1 MLVLNAFL
9 SFSTWW
15 PTPFVVLDARVAPE
29 FILLWVV
36 ILLLVWWR
44 GPLGRRSV
52 GLLAGLY
59 GVLVLGRYADV
70 TVPALFGRPI
80 NAYWDVPQ
88 IPRFLWVSAQEWP
101 AWKTAF
107 ILGAGLLLLTL
118 MGAIVHW
125 GIGLLGRTVAPAAVK
140 RPWAWWVSAAALA
153 VAAANYAGVQ
163 ATWPYVS
170 KPVIP
175 VAWRQAQVL
184 VGAWSSARQGVLLPS
199 PSPVDV
205 AREAP
210 PESTFAALAGAD
222 FYLMPLE
229 SIGAITYDDPDMNR
243 TLEPLRLAFERSLRD
258 GGYEVVSAFLK
269 SPTFAGGSDLAHLSL
284 LSGIDLS
291 DPMRHDVLLT
301 TQRETLVT
309 LFKARGYQTFGVYPG
324 VFWEWPERAFY
335 RFDTYVDGP
344 ALHYP
349 GPPIGFWKI
358 PDQFSA
364 AQLEHLHPR
373 TPQSKPRMVFFPTI
387 TSHLPFSP
395 VPPFQPDWVKLLSS
409 EPYAAAEAERALT
422 EQPNWTQ
429 MKPDYL
435 RMVAYTYR
443 WLGAYLR
450 ELPRRDTFFVF
461 VGDHQPAAN
470 VSGEGASW
478 DVPVYLVSKNHRLLQ
493 RFLALGYRPGV
504 APARVPLGGL
514 HDLTDHLLQAFSAQ
528 GPGERHTHLARSP

>member
-1 MLVLNAFL
+1 MTFTLHKDLPLRSFAQGTLALLVLNAFL

-52 GLLAGLY
+52 GLQAGLY

-88 IPRFLWVSAQEWP
+88 IPRFLWVAAQEWP

-118 MGAIVHW
+118 MGAIVRW

-258 GGYEVVSAFLK
+258 GGYEV
-269 SPTFAGGSDLAHLSL
+269 
-284 LSGIDLS
+284 
-291 DPMRHDVLLT
+291 
-301 TQRETLVT
+301 
-309 LFKARGYQTFGVYPG
+309 
-324 VFWEWPERAFY
+324 
-335 RFDTYVDGP
+335 
-344 ALHYP
+344 
-349 GPPIGFWKI
+349 
-358 PDQFSA
+358 
-364 AQLEHLHPR
+364 
-373 TPQSKPRMVFFPTI
+373 
-387 TSHLPFSP
+387 
-395 VPPFQPDWVKLLSS
+395 
-409 EPYAAAEAERALT
+409 
-422 EQPNWTQ
+422 
-429 MKPDYL
+429 
-435 RMVAYTYR
+435 
-443 WLGAYLR
+443 
-450 ELPRRDTFFVF
+450 
-461 VGDHQPAAN
+461 
-470 VSGEGASW
+470 
-478 DVPVYLVSKNHRLLQ
+478 
-493 RFLALGYRPGV
+493 
-504 APARVPLGGL
+504 
-514 HDLTDHLLQAFSAQ
+514 
-528 GPGERHTHLARSP
+528 